1 MVMDESVGRELKE
14 KSSEGVRRGGLSTE
28 ESKRNLVRNTISQ
41 IVLFLFNTATSMYFV
56 PFQIHY
62 LGVANYGTVTLATHI
77 TNWADILAVGVTGT
91 NQRFV
96 LFHISRGEDEEAQSY
111 FSTQLSATVLFSILL
126 LPAAV
131 ALALL
136 SPRLFRIPQGQ
147 ETNTQILFFFTYMTY
162 AAVIITSVLEVGMLA
177 RQRIDIRSVLSM
189 IQQVLSYVAWIILF
203 SLLVPSTWH
212 IGFGRFLSM
221 VILLALTLVTLVK
234 LTPQLRPTL
243 RGFDIGKFSETFK
256 MGGWMMLSRSGAML
270 YLFMDTLIIN
280 LALGPEQVGR
290 YGTIANVYIVLR
302 SLSGRIWSIVTP
314 PTIALF
320 AAGDYEGLMKWM
332 ARAVKYVSIALAIL
346 LGVIC
351 GFSVPF
357 LTWWLGKDFASLNL
371 LLWILLSQLVVNIS
385 MDVPLSITYAA
396 NRLVGPSVATLAGG
410 AIKLVIAVLLIHFTK
425 LGLIAVA
432 VADVIALSMKNLI
445 MQPYFCSR
453 SINSSSAPLY
463 KALVPSVFLFAAV
476 SASAWMMTKIWDMAS
491 FLHLLVGGTALV
503 VIFGGIAW
511 ALAFNHSDREF
522 VRKILPGGSR

>member
-1 MVMDESVGRELKE
+1 MSDDGIEQKQDMIGAEE
-14 KSSEGVRRGGLSTE
+14 RRGTLSTE
-28 ESKRNLVRNTISQ
+28 ESKRNLMRNTISQ

-56 PFQIHY
+56 PFQIRY

-77 TNWADILAVGVTGT
+77 TNWADILAIGITGA

-96 LFHISRGEDEEAQSY
+96 LLHISKGEDKEAQSY
-111 FSTQLSATVLFSILL
+111 FSTQFSATVIFSLLL
-126 LPAAV
+126 LPVAA

-136 SPRLFRIPQGQ
+136 SPKLFRIPPGQ
-147 ETNTQILFFFTYMTY
+147 ELNTQILFFFTYMTY
-162 AAVIITSVLEVGMLA
+162 AAVIITSILEVGMLA
-177 RQRIDIRSVLSM
+177 RQRIDIRSALSM
-189 IQQVLSYVAWIILF
+189 LQQVLGYIAWIILF
-203 SLLVPSTWH
+203 SLFVPSTWH

-221 VILLALTLVTLVK
+221 VVLLALTMVTLVK
-234 LTPQLRPTL
+234 LTPQLKPTL
-243 RGFDIGKFSETFK
+243 RGFDIDKFRETFK

-332 ARAVKYVSIALAIL
+332 ARAVKYVSIVLAIL
-346 LGVIC
+346 LGIIC

-371 LLWILLSQLVVNIS
+371 LLWILLSQLVVNLS

-410 AIKLVIAVLLIHFTK
+410 LIKLAIAIILIRFTK
-425 LGLIAVA
+425 LGLVAVA

-453 SINSSSAPLY
+453 AINSSSVPLY
-463 KALVPSVFLFAAV
+463 KALVPSVFVFAAT
-476 SASAWMMTKIWDMAS
+476 SAAAFMMTRVWNMAS
-491 FLHLLVGGTALV
+491 FLHLLAGGTVLV
-503 VIFGGIAW
+503 VIFGGLVW
-511 ALAFNHSDREF
+511 FLAFNQTDREF
-522 VRKILPGGSR
+522 IRKVLPGGSR